1 MSSPLDRFV
10 AGYHR
15 SNGTGSNGPEDCWM
29 NEPEMIRTIL
39 KTAKTI
45 AVVGLS
51 DRPGRPS
58 LSVAHYMQQHGYR
71 IVPVNPMARTRTILG
86 EPVFGSLDEACAAVG
101 TVDVVDV
108 FRAPMFVPEIVKDV
122 IRLKIPYLWLQEG
135 VCHDEAAGWAE
146 ADGIGVVM
154 DRCMLKAHAAWSR
167 DGGRT

>member
-1 MSSPLDRFV
+1 
-10 AGYHR
+10 
-15 SNGTGSNGPEDCWM
+15 M
-29 NEPEMIRTIL
+29 NEPETIRTIL
-39 KTAKTI
+39 KTVKTV

-58 LSVAHYMQQHGYR
+58 LSVAHYLQQQGYR
-71 IVPVNPMARTRTILG
+71 IVPVNPMAKSRTILG

-101 TVDVVDV
+101 TIDVVDV
-108 FRAPMFVPEIVKDV
+108 FRAPVYVPEVVKDV

-154 DRCMLKAHAAWSR
+154 DRCMLKAHAGWSR
-167 DGGRT
+167 DGHV